1 MDKLVSRKWGNI
13 SVADG
18 FFLTFVGFV
27 ALMLELQT
35 NSSNYLNY
43 TVFYK
48 FWVPVISFCFI
59 AGSFFVVLGV
69 AYLKKI
75 SKWSYVSITAG
86 FALIAVEAS
95 KLAVTLQGTHEEFGI
110 GWSDFQH
117 YWSLDFFSVLMAAC
131 FLIALGIIL
140 GLNMKGKLG
149 YITVVGGSALM
160 LDGVAIL
167 AANLATSLNYYP
179 PNYVFSLQV
188 AWNSSISLFIT
199 VGAGVIASGTGYL
212 IKTGRRNNR
221 LNSDGDNL

>member
-1 MDKLVSRKWGNI
+1 MDKLVSRKWGNV

-18 FFLTFVGFV
+18 FFLAFVGFV
-27 ALMLELQT
+27 TLILELQT

-75 SKWSYVSITAG
+75 GSKWSYAFITAG

-95 KLAVTLQGTHEEFGI
+95 KLAVTLQSTYEEFGI
-110 GWSDFQH
+110 GWGDFQQQ
-117 YWSLDFFSVLMAAC
+117 WSLYFFSVLMAAC

-140 GLNMKGKLG
+140 GLNVKGKLG
-149 YITVVGGSALM
+149 YITIVGGSAVM
-160 LDGVAIL
+160 LDGAAIFS
-167 AANLATSLNYYP
+167 ANLATSLNYYP
-179 PNYVFSLQV
+179 PNYLFSLQV
-188 AWNSSISLFIT
+188 AWNSSISLFLV
-199 VGAGVIASGTGYL
+199 VGAGLVALGTGYL
-212 IKTGRRNNR
+212 IKAIRGITR
-221 LNSDGDNL
+221 LNWRRYL